1 MTSPLEAWE
10 RARTFKQLQATLQ
23 GETTVLAAALRRT
36 TMGTPESRAQAR
48 TAATRLDRAAYEL
61 AEAASALAAG
71 IRHDLNAMEGTS
83 E

>member
-1 MTSPLEAWE
+1 MTNPFEAAE
-10 RARTFKQLQATLQ
+10 RARAFKDLQVTLE

-36 TMGTPESRAQAR
+36 AMGTPESRAQAR

-71 IRHDLNAMEGTS
+71 IRHDLNAMEGTTK
-83 E
+83 